1 MSKLEFKNW
10 LNLLEAASLSGKLR
24 SGSQDISNISL
35 GKLGPYGT
43 FGQVSDEPPVKSLVK
58 QGVSAVL
65 SGIGQSVKKKL
76 SPTEMLPHLADLA
89 QFPDSLLEGITLPLQ
104 SPTINGVDWIS
115 TIPKDSSRALKKISD
130 SLASDEDNRIRKF
143 ENGVIDQG
151 PNKFDLYIGDVYSDQ
166 EMGQQADQDKQ
177 YQRVYEYER
186 AKDFTRN
193 LCKILVHA
201 NMKNR
206 PNYIELDNKYNLGN
220 ASTRKEIVKEFNDY
234 YLLSCVFEYKKNKK
248 GTGE

>member
-1 MSKLEFKNW
+1 MNKFEFKNW
-10 LNLLEAASLSGKLR
+10 LNLTEAASLSGRLR

-43 FGQVSDEPPVKSLVK
+43 FGQVSNEPPAKRLVK
-58 QGVSAVL
+58 QGISAVL

-89 QFPDSLLEGITLPLQ
+89 QFPDSLIEGITLPLQ
-104 SPTINGVDWIS
+104 SPTINGLDWIS
-115 TIPKDSSRALKKISD
+115 TIPNDSSRALKKISD
-130 SLASDEDNRIRKF
+130 SLVSDEDNRIRKF
-143 ENGVIDQG
+143 ENGMIDKG
-151 PNKFDLYIGDVYSDQ
+151 PNKFDLYTGAVYGTD
-166 EMGQQADQDKQ
+166 EDKDQDEEKYK
-177 YQRVYEYER
+177 YQKVYEYER
-186 AKDFTRN
+186 AKNFTRN

-201 NMKNR
+201 NMKNK

-220 ASTRKEIVKEFNDY
+220 ASIRKEIVKEFNDY
-234 YLLSCVFEYKKNKK
+234 YLLSCAFEYKKNKK